1 MATVNDEDYRR
12 VIRNSE
18 RKITELINPRYLL
31 PVLRAH
37 GLLTESEHQQLE
49 EMPMLESEANRKA
62 RLFKIMLGKREENT
76 FNSFIKALQEEGEH
90 VGHKRLSIELLTE
103 LSNVKSTPPVPP
115 HKMRVYRAHT
125 LPQSA
130 VRSQEEHIPLTMTR
144 SLNVSGVT
152 STAYKV

>member
-12 VIRNSE
+12 VLRNSE

-31 PVLRAH
+31 PVLHAH

-49 EMPMLESEANRKA
+49 EMPRESEANRKA
-62 RLFKIMLGKREENT
+62 RLFKIMLGKREKNT

-103 LSNVKSTPPVPP
+103 LSNLKSTPPVPP

-125 LPQSA
+125 LPQLA
-130 VRSQEEHIPLTMTR
+130 VRSQAEHIPLTMTR